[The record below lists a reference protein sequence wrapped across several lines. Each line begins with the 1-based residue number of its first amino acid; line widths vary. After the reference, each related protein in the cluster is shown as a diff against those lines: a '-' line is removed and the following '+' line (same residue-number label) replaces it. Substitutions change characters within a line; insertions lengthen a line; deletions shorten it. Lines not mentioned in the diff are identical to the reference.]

1 MSHMDPVSGLS
12 SSNSIR
18 AERLKPEIEPK
29 ADCRCSI
36 AVRCNSKMG
45 RIRYVLRNSSDCSL
59 CNLAGVGLVCSTLCD
74 CPSVVQP
81 RANENMYI
89 RRLQLTGVTIYRPAV
104 FRIVGAQAVRSLTG
118 RSLLTFLSLCLYSL
132 RRLELLTHSSQENLT
147 RS

>member
-1 MSHMDPVSGLS
+1 MSHMDPVSGLL

-18 AERLKPEIEPK
+18 AERLKPGIEPK

-74 CPSVVQP
+74 YPNVVQP

-89 RRLQLTGVTIYRPAV
+89 GRLQLTGVTIYRPAV
-104 FRIVGAQAVRSLTG
+104 IRIVRAEPVRCLTG
-118 RSLLTFLSLCLYSL
+118 RSLLTFL
-132 RRLELLTHSSQENLT
+132 
-147 RS
+147 